1 MHSASIRSFQANA
14 VRSSTTAAHPEG
26 PGELSNTSPRPTD
39 VSSSEYDSD
48 SSCILLNVQSLN
60 PSARS
65 ACSWKI
71 PFLESFIKQKSSTN
85 CLPFIALTET
95 WLKPYVHDSQLNIDD
110 YSVHRC
116 DRGTRVGGG
125 VLLYTHQDLHI
136 THTEKLD
143 KDSCQLLMC
152 TSEPSKMII
161 CVLYRPPSAPL
172 DDFQACLSAL
182 DGYTDG
188 KDDYDLC
195 LSGDFNFPGLKW
207 DPPMSQTATPSSDLL
222 EAFINTHLL
231 KARSALTAGPKE
243 HNHHADALVGQKK
256 NLIISLKRK
265 AEDQQLTS
273 TQNILTETLSSST
286 PDLNVTRPKL
296 ESSQRDED
304 FVAYDSRTE
313 KGSRVIIF
321 ATKRNLDTLAEVPNW
336 IADGTFYVAPKQ

>member
-1 MHSASIRSFQANA
+1 MHSASIRSLQANA

-188 KDDYDLC
+188 
-195 LSGDFNFPGLKW
+195 
-207 DPPMSQTATPSSDLL
+207 
-222 EAFINTHLL
+222 
-231 KARSALTAGPKE
+231 
-243 HNHHADALVGQKK
+243 QKK

-336 IADGTFYVAPKQ
+336 IADGTFYVAPKHSNISMILGHFTEADSCPKPNYKFSDKSPLRTTDYYADSRPNSC